1 MTIIV
6 EANDA
11 GQSWTP
17 RGYEKLTS
25 QLRQYQQHSPV
36 WDSHEAKKTTKF
48 PSGNAFVDKSFTWKF
63 PSLSAKI
70 EFILGMAQ

>member
-36 WDSHEAKKTTKF
+36 
-48 PSGNAFVDKSFTWKF
+48 
-63 PSLSAKI
+63 
-70 EFILGMAQ
+70 